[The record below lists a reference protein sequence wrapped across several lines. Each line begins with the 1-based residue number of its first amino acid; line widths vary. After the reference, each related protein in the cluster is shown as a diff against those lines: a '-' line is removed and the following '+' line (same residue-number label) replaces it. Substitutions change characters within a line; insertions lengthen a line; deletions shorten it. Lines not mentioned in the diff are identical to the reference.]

1 MYRHKWTPSVLAWS
15 FPTERLSSKATP
27 YSLPWE
33 IGTGWE
39 KHELCHGASCEM
51 ADRGDVCRAGRF
63 RGTTMYSQTL
73 LVTQNTRHRQREQCN
88 KKICFFKKSICHL
101 HSIVK
106 PTASPHVLDSRQTR
120 SQLEI
125 SDLRPR
131 YKFHCLETTAD
142 QNTVL
147 ERILFVYRNLPRN
160 SSRDF
165 STRCDA
171 SLLISSFIRTTAFLS
186 RDLGS

>member
-1 MYRHKWTPSVLAWS
+1 MIFSHRNALLQSNPIQLALGNRDGLRE
-15 FPTERLSSKATP
+15 TRT
-27 YSLPWE
+27 LPRCQLWD
-33 IGTGWE
+33 GWQ
-39 KHELCHGASCEM
+39 
-51 ADRGDVCRAGRF
+51 GRCPWGWQVQ
-63 RGTTMYSQTL
+63 RYHNVRPDSAHHPEHSSQTTQTVQQDL
-73 LVTQNTRHRQREQCN
+73 L
-88 KKICFFKKSICHL
+88 FFKKKNICHL

-106 PTASPHVLDSRQTR
+106 PTASPHVLDSKQTR

-165 STRCDA
+165 SSRCDA
-171 SLLISSFIRTTAFLS
+171 SLLISSFIRKTAFLS